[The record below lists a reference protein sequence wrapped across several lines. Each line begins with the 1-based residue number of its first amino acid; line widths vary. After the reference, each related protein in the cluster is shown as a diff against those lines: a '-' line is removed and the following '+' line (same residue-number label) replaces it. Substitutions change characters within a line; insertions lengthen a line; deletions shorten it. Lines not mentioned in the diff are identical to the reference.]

1 MTLAQV
7 SIMFISSKT
16 IYVMGQTTQL
26 NTICMCVCVSQEKD
40 INSGLIGPLLIC
52 RPGTLKSRVLLQ
64 PGVQDLFL
72 LFTVFDEKK
81 SWYLDYNIRKFC
93 TSPCQAKVDDP
104 WFETNNKF
112 AGTSQIPLACSM
124 L

>member
-1 MTLAQV
+1 M
-7 SIMFISSKT
+7 
-16 IYVMGQTTQL
+16 YVCL
-26 NTICMCVCVSQEKD
+26 CAAQEKD

-52 RPGTLKSRVLLQ
+52 RPETLKPRTRLQ

-93 TSPCQAKVDDP
+93 TPPCQAKVDDP
-104 WFETNNKF
+104 WFETSNKF
-112 AGTSQIPLACSM
+112 AGISQNPDAS
-124 L
+124 